1 MGTVG
6 LTDLVPNV
14 PAYKRELAVRT
25 SSREDTPMFLRL
37 RALGC
42 SRGYRAPVCTGDRS
56 RGQSLGQGSRGK
68 REAATTGSCRSPSLE
83 GTGVSS
89 LKEEGLVIAGHA
101 RGLRA
106 LAAP

>member
-1 MGTVG
+1 M
-6 LTDLVPNV
+6 
-14 PAYKRELAVRT
+14 REGAGGREAGSGGRREGKGDGET
-25 SSREDTPMFLRL
+25 SGE
-37 RALGC
+37 
-42 SRGYRAPVCTGDRS
+42 RGTGDRS

-89 LKEEGLVIAGHA
+89 LKEEGLVIAGRA